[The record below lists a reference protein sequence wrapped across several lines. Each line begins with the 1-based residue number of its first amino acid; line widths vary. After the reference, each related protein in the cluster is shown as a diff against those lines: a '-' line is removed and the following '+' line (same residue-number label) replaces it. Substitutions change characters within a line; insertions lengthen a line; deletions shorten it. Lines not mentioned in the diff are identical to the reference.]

1 MTLSSSEAKRIGK
14 ARSIENHVWK
24 PLQTLILHSKSD
36 WRMTTLET
44 PDRIRS
50 ALACQ
55 IGTEHYW
62 KVFPDDDA
70 FKITDGVKWMFI
82 SGGFFPGIS
91 LLQPHLVCKQPLI
104 CLHVAFWYQSFL
116 FESLPLHKL
125 RSRNKKGVSP

>member
-1 MTLSSSEAKRIGK
+1 MT
-14 ARSIENHVWK
+14 
-24 PLQTLILHSKSD
+24 P
-36 WRMTTLET
+36 LET

>member
-36 WRMTTLET
+36 WRMTPLET

-82 SGGFFPGIS
+82 SGGSFSGVFP
-91 LLQPHLVCKQPLI
+91 LQPYPACKEPKM
-104 CLHVAFWYQSFL
+104 
-116 FESLPLHKL
+116 SLQMSL
-125 RSRNKKGVSP
+125 RRKEA

>member
-1 MTLSSSEAKRIGK
+1 MTLSLSEAKHIGE

-50 ALACQ
+50 ILACQ

-82 SGGFFPGIS
+82 SDGFFPSIP
-91 LLQPHLVCKQPLI
+91 LLQPHSVCKQPLI
-104 CLHVAFWYQSFL
+104 CLDVAF
-116 FESLPLHKL
+116 
-125 RSRNKKGVSP
+125 